1 MGSVRASLRLSS
13 SDVLTT
19 AVDITTAASIVADG
33 GSIGR
38 AKVLKTA
45 VHNDALVVYKAD
57 DKLVNANLYVK
68 NLEVEKENYVYIYN
82 DTDSDALVAKIPGGE
97 FSFIP
102 VAVDKTYKVYAT
114 RVDSLVEFAVFG
126 LDSSA
131 VTLS

>member
-1 MGSVRASLRLSS
+1 MGSARASLRLVS
-13 SDVLTT
+13 SDVFTT
-19 AVDITTAASIVADG
+19 SVDISTAASIIADG

-38 AKVLKTA
+38 AKVLKTSEHA
-45 VHNDALVVYKAD
+45 NALVVYKAN

-68 NLEVEKENYVYIYN
+68 NLEGEKENYVYLYN

-97 FSFIP
+97 FAFIP

-126 LDSSA
+126 LDRSD